1 MTFHFSK
8 EFVKSSNDQNLVND
22 IIKIQNDLA
31 DFEFKPKPSDISKK
45 TADFKDTILSDMAN
59 EINAIQEETN
69 RQIHTL
75 VEENRKASRT
85 SFWLA
90 VSSIVLSAATLI
102 VSFLSLLG

>member
-45 TADFKDTILSDMAN
+45 K
-59 EINAIQEETN
+59 
-69 RQIHTL
+69 R
-75 VEENRKASRT
+75 
-85 SFWLA
+85 
-90 VSSIVLSAATLI
+90 
-102 VSFLSLLG
+102 